1 MSSNLNPSQSRLIMI
16 VAMAKNRMIG
26 KNNQMPWHLPDDLK
40 YFKAQTLNKPV
51 IMGRKTFESIGSRPL
66 PNRPN
71 LVISRNTEFSAKD
84 VQVFNSV
91 ESAIASLADAPE
103 IVIMGGAQIYA
114 QWIDR
119 VDRLLVTEVNATPDG
134 DAFFPEIDHQAWLEV
149 SRLPHPAD
157 ERHAYAF
164 DFVEFIRTQ
173 LPEDVVY

>member
-1 MSSNLNPSQSRLIMI
+1 MSVNKPTLTMI

-26 KNNQMPWHLPDDLK
+26 KDNQMPWHLPDDLK

-71 LVISRNTEFSAKD
+71 LVISRNPDFFAKD

-91 ESAIASLADAPE
+91 ENAIASLTDTPE

-114 QWIDR
+114 QWIDK
-119 VDRLLVTEVNATPDG
+119 VDRLLITEVNATPDG
-134 DAFFPEIDHQAWLEV
+134 DAFFPEIDHQAWLEK
-149 SRLPHPAD
+149 SRQHHVAD

-164 DFVEFIRTQ
+164 DFVEYIR
-173 LPEDVVY
+173 P